1 MSFFKAQE
9 IERILAFAI
18 EAGKIATQAFLSK
31 DFFIQRKT
39 DNSQV
44 TTADIAVSKF
54 LREKLGAE
62 FPQIPII
69 CEEGDLRQ
77 IDDDIF
83 FLIDPIDGTSSFVSG
98 SVEFAV
104 NIALVQNKKAVFGLI
119 YAPLFENGKMIFCDE
134 EDRIILWDKS
144 EKKQIL
150 KQVQDNVFCL
160 KSAFPNHH
168 SEFTSGFKTLRIV
181 TSSRTKDSDIKF
193 YISKVHPNFTE
204 NFKVEKLSSA
214 VKFFRLLEKDVDLYL
229 HFRPSMEWDTAAG
242 QALVEL
248 MGGKVKNLFS
258 NQNEIVIEGNL
269 EYKKPDFSNNAFV
282 AFIDNE
288 SIANQ
293 NF

>member
-1 MSFFKAQE
+1 MSFFKAWE

-18 EAGKIATQAFLSK
+18 EAGEIAARAFLSK
-31 DFFIQRKT
+31 DFFIERKT

-54 LREKLGAE
+54 LCEKLGAE

-69 CEEGDLRQ
+69 CEEGDLRE

-83 FLIDPIDGTSSFVSG
+83 FLIDPIDGTSSFISG

-150 KQVQDNVFCL
+150 KQVQDDGVFL
-160 KSAFPNHH
+160 KSAFPNRHL
-168 SEFTSGFKTLRIV
+168 EFISGSKTLRIV
-181 TSSRTKDSDIKF
+181 TSARTKDSDIEF
-193 YISKVHPNFTE
+193 YISQTHPNFTE

-214 VKFFRLLEKDVDLYL
+214 VKFFRLLEKNVDLYL

-258 NQNEIVIEGNL
+258 NQNEIVIKGNL
-269 EYKKPDFSNNAFV
+269 EYKKPDFSNKAFV
-282 AFIDNE
+282 AFIDN
-288 SIANQ
+288 
-293 NF
+293 F